1 MPPKRK
7 AVCLGIAGGSGSGKS
22 WLAGFLKGKLGPR
35 VVTICQD
42 WYYHDKSGL
51 PEAERKKLNLDH
63 PKAIES
69 SLMAQQVAE
78 LAAGRA
84 IDAPRY
90 EYATQARLKQRV
102 HIEPADLIILDGLL
116 VLHEKKL
123 RDLMD
128 FSVFIEVADDI
139 RLLRRVRRDSVQ
151 RRIDLEETLRLYE
164 HCVRP
169 MHDQFIRPS
178 AEQATWV
185 WRQLED
191 KVFPQDLLNT
201 LLKELPPVSAAATP
215 KRRAAKEAR
224 PAAAAALR
232 PA

>member
-7 AVCLGIAGGSGSGKS
+7 AVCLGVAGGSGSGKS
-22 WLAGFLKGKLGPR
+22 WLAGFLKGKLGAR

-51 PEAERKKLNLDH
+51 SQDERQRLNLDH

-69 SLMAQQVAE
+69 ALMAAQVAE
-78 LAAGRA
+78 LRAGRA

-102 HIEPADLIILDGLL
+102 HVEPADLVILDGLL
-116 VLHEKKL
+116 VLHEKRL
-123 RDLMD
+123 RELMD
-128 FSVFIEVADDI
+128 FSVFIEVPDDI

-164 HCVRP
+164 HCVKP
-169 MHDQFIRPS
+169 MHDRFIKPS
-178 AEQATWV
+178 AEHATWV

-191 KVFPQDLLNT
+191 RKFPLDLLNT
-201 LLKELPPVSAAATP
+201 LVKELQSGSAEATP
-215 KRRAAKEAR
+215 RRRPATAAR
-224 PAAAAALR
+224 PAAGAALR